1 MIVSYEFMVAV
12 RDCHATTEEPPFT
25 PETLLM
31 ARHGTYFI
39 VLDMWANLS
48 WFVREGDAQGQWR
61 KLREQVWKYGNSPDQ
76 DGRQEADRAVGSG
89 VG

>member
-12 RDCHATTEEPPFT
+12 RDCHVTTGEPPFT

-48 WFVREGDAQGQWR
+48 WFARERDAQMA
-61 KLREQVWKYGNSPDQ
+61 LRELREEVRTFGHRQTRKNRVSPT
-76 DGRQEADRAVGSG
+76 R
-89 VG
+89 